1 MKIPRYHI
9 IQPLPYT
16 KVNLN
21 LLFGKEREI
30 GIISIISI
38 IVFSNGLLFY
48 LQNITEADLRKS
60 VFEQE
65 KQLQIQSTK
74 EVAQHIGS
82 DIGLVISMLRGL
94 ANSESIQ
101 QGQLG
106 SEKTAKL
113 LQDTYITYNL
123 TIDRLFVLDKN
134 DTLVANLASLPSE
147 FFLGE
152 DFSFRDWVK
161 QTKIT
166 LSPVFAGDYE
176 REGIYREFIT
186 FPIVNID
193 NGAYIGTIVTSI
205 PTVQFFAHY
214 GNVAHISSKF
224 LAAYD
229 KKGIILADGASG
241 ELVGKEF
248 FGRYTQQFVNH
259 NIVLDNLT
267 RNLLAG
273 NSGSAVYDYGKGERL
288 TTSYPVFVNG
298 KPIFFL
304 QIVTPSSEIYSKVD
318 SVLSIQRLKMFSLI
332 AAASIVAIIVLLI
345 LLQKWNIILKK
356 EVKRRTQELED
367 SYEGMKNYLES
378 VLKEIGKTRTQ
389 N

>member
-1 MKIPRYHI
+1 MH
-9 IQPLPYT
+9 
-16 KVNLN
+16 
-21 LLFGKEREI
+21 LLLVKEREI

-38 IVFSNGLLFY
+38 IVCSNGLLFY
-48 LQNITEADLRKS
+48 IQNITADDLKKS
-60 VFEQE
+60 VFEQQ

-74 EVAQHIGS
+74 DIALHIGS
-82 DIGLVISMLRGL
+82 DINLVMSMLYGL
-94 ANSESIQ
+94 ANSYYVQTE
-101 QGQLG
+101 LG
-106 SEKTAKL
+106 GDKTTKL
-113 LQDTYITYNL
+113 LDDAYNAHSP
-123 TIDRLFVLDKN
+123 TIDRLFILDKDN
-134 DTLVANLASLPSE
+134 IMVNSLSARSSE
-147 FFLGE
+147 FSLGE
-152 DFSFRDWVK
+152 DFSLREWVK
-161 QTKIT
+161 QTKSS
-166 LSPVFAGDYE
+166 LMPVFSYGDFE
-176 REGIYREFIT
+176 RQQIFREFISY
-186 FPIVNID
+186 PIKNRD
-193 NGAYIGTIVTSI
+193 TGQYMGMLVTSI
-205 PTVQFFAHY
+205 PTIPFFAHY

-229 KKGIILADGASG
+229 KKGIILANGASG

-318 SVLSIQRLKMFSLI
+318 SVLSIQRLKMFSLF